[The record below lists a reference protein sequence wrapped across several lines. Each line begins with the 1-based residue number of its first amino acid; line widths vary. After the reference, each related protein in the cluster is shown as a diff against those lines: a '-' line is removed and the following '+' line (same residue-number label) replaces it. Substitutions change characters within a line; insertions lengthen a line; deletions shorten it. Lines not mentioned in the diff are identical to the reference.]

1 MTDKHEDFK
10 DGLKPADSSSEK
22 ARSFDTACDRPSDEA
37 SLVTTFETVA
47 GLRHANMMGVAP
59 LLTPFPMAAR
69 GQGRGP
75 RSEMVERLQIGCSVS
90 LKRAYLLLRE
100 GGASAA
106 EAEEYIDKRLPRSL
120 DYVERIANGYLRE
133 TDLPLT
139 AIDQLMRALFARG
152 TDLLDALV
160 ETARLCSV
168 GLNHA
173 ERVAAV
179 AGKVTNAQPYDAT
192 NRLLAA
198 FYSLQRDLAVRDVI
212 VVSACANIRGDILW
226 PRYLG
231 ASQLIELA
239 RFAAK
244 LIFDSHRPAAARRA
258 DLHPALFPVAD
269 FVLELLA
276 KGCAFE
282 KLDDPLR
289 QLCRLMQSVGG
300 VAELRALIAMA
311 DGKDKPVTIGAGR
324 PQLSN
329 IADEFD

>member
-1 MTDKHEDFK
+1 MTVS
-10 DGLKPADSSSEK
+10 DSDLENSDNPETSVTK
-22 ARSFDTACDRPSDEA
+22 ARSSDDA
-37 SLVTTFETVA
+37 SLMTRFEIVA
-47 GLRHANMMGVAP
+47 GLRQAHMMGGAP
-59 LLTPFPMAAR
+59 LLTPFPKAAR
-69 GQGRGP
+69 SQGRGP
-75 RSEMVERLQIGCSVS
+75 RSEMVERLQIGCSLC

-100 GGASAA
+100 DGASVA
-106 EAEEYIDKRLPRSL
+106 EAEVYIDKRSPRSF
-120 DYVERIANGYLRE
+120 DYVERIAGKHLRE

-139 AIDQLMRALFARG
+139 AIDQLMLALFARG
-152 TDLLDALV
+152 TDLLGALV

-173 ERVAAV
+173 ERVTAV
-179 AGKVTNAQPYDAT
+179 AEAIAGAQPYDAA

-198 FYSLQRDLAVRDVI
+198 FYSLQHDLAVRDVI

-231 ASQLIELA
+231 ASRLVELA

-269 FVLELLA
+269 FILELLA
-276 KGCAFE
+276 KRCAFE

-289 QLCRLMQSVGG
+289 LLCRLMQSVGG
-300 VAELRALIAMA
+300 TAELRAVIALA
-311 DGKDKPVTIGAGR
+311 SDNDKTLRIGAGESWR
-324 PQLSN
+324 SN
-329 IADEFD
+329 MADEFDEPKG